1 MNENY
6 AELITTFP
14 LFKGFT
20 ANGTKRLIDAG
31 EVKQHAAGQVL
42 LKEGDSSDFVLL
54 VLSGKLEVFVEREG
68 KHLVLTDANPG
79 TILGE
84 LAMLCGTP
92 RSASV
97 QAKEN
102 STVLEWPDE
111 AFRTLRQMIRSAR
124 SETIDIRARTWSAG
138 LSEPSWT
145 AGRTS
150 RRSSGRSSSPRSTSR
165 ARSGSSAPTAPSS
178 CTSGARRLRR

>member
-20 ANGTKRLIDAG
+20 ANGTKRLLDAG
-31 EVKQHAAGQVL
+31 EVKQHSTGQVL

-68 KHLVLTDANPG
+68 KHLVLTDATPG

-92 RSASV
+92 R
-97 QAKEN
+97 
-102 STVLEWPDE
+102 
-111 AFRTLRQMIRSAR
+111 
-124 SETIDIRARTWSAG
+124 
-138 LSEPSWT
+138 
-145 AGRTS
+145 
-150 RRSSGRSSSPRSTSR
+150 
-165 ARSGSSAPTAPSS
+165 
-178 CTSGARRLRR
+178 